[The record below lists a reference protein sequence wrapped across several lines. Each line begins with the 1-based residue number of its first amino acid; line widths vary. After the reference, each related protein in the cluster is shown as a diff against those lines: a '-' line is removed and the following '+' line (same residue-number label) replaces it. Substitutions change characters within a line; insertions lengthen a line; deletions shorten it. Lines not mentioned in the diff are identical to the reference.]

1 MKLIE
6 QITLELE
13 KVEETNVPIN
23 PMEAYSFLKMWAPV
37 LILVMTLVKIFTGSK
52 ADRKIDQF
60 INYLQ
65 IIK

>member
-6 QITLELE
+6 QITMELE
-13 KVEETNVPIN
+13 KVEHTNVPIN
-23 PMEAYSFLKMWAPV
+23 PMEAYAFLKMWAPV
-37 LILVMTLVKIFTGSK
+37 LILVMTLVKFFTGAK

-65 IIK
+65 IIS